1 MYILISY
8 PFLIQYIFIGLQV
21 RVKDALLFNQWSLG
35 VLYCLN
41 QTGPIHHNSIK
52 NRNLRVFLVY
62 ECQQFDNF
70 KCASFNIFINFQNKG
85 QNRSLKGMVFLLL
98 CGFLF
103 FPLNVILFRFMI
115 STRKTKLS
123 IHHTKA
129 LYHML
134 FILPRF
140 NWSVKIIRIAD
151 TFWKYQL
158 FYFFVQIV
166 GKCALIYKMNLLYIA
181 GMFSFL

>member
-85 QNRSLKGMVFLLL
+85 QNRSLKGMGFFCYCVVF
-98 CGFLF
+98 FF

-115 STRKTKLS
+115 STRKTQLS

-129 LYHML
+129 LHHISCSFYPNSTDPLKSLELPIHFENISYFIFL
-134 FILPRF
+134 F
-140 NWSVKIIRIAD
+140 K
-151 TFWKYQL
+151 
-158 FYFFVQIV
+158 
-166 GKCALIYKMNLLYIA
+166 LLVNV
-181 GMFSFL
+181 L